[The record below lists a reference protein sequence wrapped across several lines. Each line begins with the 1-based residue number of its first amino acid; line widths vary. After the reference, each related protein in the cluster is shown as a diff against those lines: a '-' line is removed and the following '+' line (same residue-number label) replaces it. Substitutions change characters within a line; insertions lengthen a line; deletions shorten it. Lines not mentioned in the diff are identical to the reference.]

1 LRLAA
6 AVLGVRSPAIQAQ
19 DKVLNVYSARH
30 YPGDVQLYSA
40 FTQATGIQIKRV
52 DADDAGIRQRLKA
65 EGTCVSRRRNPAGGC
80 FAPVACRGGRP
91 VCPR

>member
-1 LRLAA
+1 MF
-6 AVLGVRSPAIQAQ
+6 GVCSPALHAQ

-52 DADDAGIRQRLKA
+52 DAD
-65 EGTCVSRRRNPAGGC
+65 
-80 FAPVACRGGRP
+80 
-91 VCPR
+91 